1 MPLVRFDNDILAKRN
16 IIDFEDTNTLVNYAT
31 ITNEEAPDQQAI
43 QNTEIE
49 VEAGMNL
56 TAGWLV
62 AIKNGVVYKA
72 TNLNADNLQPIG
84 IVKSTVLSGNIA
96 TVILSGIINTSLTLT
111 LYPDTPLYIRD
122 DTINYNQTLLTSASL
137 TEDLIQKIGYAIT
150 TNSFL
155 LKIEN
160 YIQII

>member
-1 MPLVRFDNDILAKRN
+1 MPLNRYQNN
-16 IIDFEDTNTLVNYAT
+16 IISTRNMINELQVSTNSVYTNIAENDTPT
-31 ITNEEAPDQQAI
+31 II
-43 QNTEIE
+43 QNSEIE

-62 AIKNGVVYKA
+62 AIKDNLSYKA
-72 TNLNADNLQPIG
+72 TNFNSDNLQPIG
-84 IVKSTVLSGNIA
+84 VVKSTVLDGAIA

-111 LYPDTPLYIRD
+111 TYPDSPIYIRSGNP
-122 DTINYNQTLLTSASL
+122 NYSQTLLTSASG

-150 TNSFL
+150 ANSFL

-160 YIQII
+160 YTQII

>member
-31 ITNEEAPDQQAI
+31 ITNEETPDQQSL
-43 QNTEIE
+43 QNSEIE
-49 VEAGMNL
+49 VEAGTNL

-62 AIKNGVVYKA
+62 AIKDNLAYKA
-72 TNLNADNLQPIG
+72 TNFNSDNLQPVG
-84 IVKSTVLSGNIA
+84 VVKSTVLDGAIA
-96 TVILSGIINTSLTLT
+96 TIILSGIINTSLTLT
-111 LYPDTPLYIRD
+111 TYPDSPIYIRSGNP
-122 DTINYNQTLLTSASL
+122 NYSQTLLTSASG

-160 YIQII
+160 YTQII